1 MKKIYI
7 ILVLAAFVC
16 LCFTGC
22 SAKCDLCGQARSSGF
37 ILHANCPE
45 CSLCSE
51 YISFKCLPCYCAHC
65 GYEFHH
71 HCVECGKICNTAF
84 CKSCGAEQ

>member
-1 MKKIYI
+1 MKKISI

-22 SAKCDLCGQARSSGF
+22 SAKCCLCEQVPSPLSS
-37 ILHANCPE
+37 HKNCPE

-51 YISFKCLPCYCAHC
+51 YYGSKDIPCYCVHC
-65 GYEFHH
+65 GHEFHH
-71 HCVECGKICNTAF
+71 HCVECGKVCDTPF